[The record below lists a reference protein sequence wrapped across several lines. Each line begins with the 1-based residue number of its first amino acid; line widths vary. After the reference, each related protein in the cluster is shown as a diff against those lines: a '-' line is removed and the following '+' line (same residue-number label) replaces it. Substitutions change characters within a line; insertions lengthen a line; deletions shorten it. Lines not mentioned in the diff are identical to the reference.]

1 MEFPPLF
8 LTRFSHRCEQFR
20 TLAARKQL
28 RRSLLPVC
36 TTSDVND
43 RPHRRSVSLLPCLEV
58 DEPRRVDVFR
68 FGARKANENDMEME
82 TTNAQQSKVSEK
94 YENNRNKKRFQ
105 RVAKMGFFGVLV
117 VVVCWK

>member
-1 MEFPPLF
+1 M
-8 LTRFSHRCEQFR
+8 
-20 TLAARKQL
+20 
-28 RRSLLPVC
+28 
-36 TTSDVND
+36 
-43 RPHRRSVSLLPCLEV
+43 
-58 DEPRRVDVFR
+58 FR